1 MRNIADTIK
10 RLNARNTFADPSNT
24 ATNAVLNPL
33 QDFGSNPGNLRAW
46 LYLPGGLPA
55 DAPLVVVLH
64 GCTQTAAEYDIG
76 SGWSQLAKKH
86 GFAVLYP
93 EQQRSNNPNLCFNWF
108 ATADTTR
115 GHGESLSIS
124 QMVSTMLRR
133 HSLDRTRTFITGL
146 SAGGA
151 MTGAMLATY
160 PELFKGGAIIAGLP
174 YATATNI
181 PEAFDRMRGHGLQ
194 KSEVLAD
201 LVRRASDYKGPW
213 PSLSIWHGTADMT
226 VDPMNMEAIIAQ
238 WHCLHAIERD
248 PATTTVD
255 GHTVRRWRNADG
267 VAVIKAYSIRGM
279 GHGTPIKATGRTSA
293 GTARPFM
300 LDVGISSTWHIAQSW
315 ELIRDDAVTQEVVPY
330 APAPQKPLVEENGSR
345 SVGMVIEKA
354 LRAAGLMK

>member
-10 RLNARNTFADPSNT
+10 RLNARNTFAAPSST
-24 ATNAVLNPL
+24 ATNSLLKPL

-46 LYLPGGLPA
+46 LYLPDGLSA

-76 SGWSQLAKKH
+76 SGWSQLAEKY
-86 GFAVLYP
+86 GFALLYP
-93 EQQRSNNPNLCFNWF
+93 EQQRSNNSNLCFNWF
-108 ATADTTR
+108 AAADTTR
-115 GHGESLSIS
+115 GHGEVLSIS
-124 QMVSTMLRR
+124 QMVSTIFRR

-160 PELFKGGAIIAGLP
+160 PELFEGGAIIAGLP
-174 YATATNI
+174 YATASSI

-194 KSEVLAD
+194 ESDVLAD
-201 LVRRASDYKGPW
+201 RVRRASDYKGPW
-213 PSLSIWHGTADMT
+213 PSVSVWHGTADMT
-226 VDPMNMEAIIAQ
+226 VDPVNMEAIIDQ
-238 WHCLHAIERD
+238 WHCLHEIVKI
-248 PATTTVD
+248 PTTGSID

-267 VAVIKAYSIRGM
+267 VAVIKAYSIKGM
-279 GHGTPIKATGRTSA
+279 GHGTPIKTSGDTRS

-300 LDVGISSTWHIAQSW
+300 LDVGISSTWYIAKSW
-315 ELIRDDAVTQEVVPY
+315 DLIRGEAGTREVIPH
-330 APAPQKPLVEENGSR
+330 APVPQKTFVEENGIP
-345 SVGMVIEKA
+345 SVGVVIEKA